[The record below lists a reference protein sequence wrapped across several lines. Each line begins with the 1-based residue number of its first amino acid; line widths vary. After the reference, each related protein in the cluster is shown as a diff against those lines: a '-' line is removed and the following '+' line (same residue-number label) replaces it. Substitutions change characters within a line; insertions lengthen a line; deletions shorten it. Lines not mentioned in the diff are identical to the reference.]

1 MVKRNQEIIMKISK
15 KDLSNKQNRYRNLSE
30 EEKDIKKDIKK

>member
-30 EEKDIKKDIKK
+30 EEKDIKKYIKK

>member
-1 MVKRNQEIIMKISK
+1 MKISK
-15 KDLSNKQNRYRNLSE
+15 KDLSNKQNRYRDLSE

>member
-1 MVKRNQEIIMKISK
+1 MKISK
-15 KDLSNKQNRYRNLSE
+15 KDLSNKQNRYKNLSE

>member
-15 KDLSNKQNRYRNLSE
+15 KDLSNKQNRYRDLSE

>member
-1 MVKRNQEIIMKISK
+1 MVKRNQENMKISK

-30 EEKDIKKDIKK
+30 EEKDIKKEIKK

>member
-1 MVKRNQEIIMKISK
+1 MVKRNQENMKISK

-30 EEKDIKKDIKK
+30 EVKDIKKEIKK

>member
-1 MVKRNQEIIMKISK
+1 MVKRNQENMKISK

-30 EEKDIKKDIKK
+30 EEKDIKKGIKK